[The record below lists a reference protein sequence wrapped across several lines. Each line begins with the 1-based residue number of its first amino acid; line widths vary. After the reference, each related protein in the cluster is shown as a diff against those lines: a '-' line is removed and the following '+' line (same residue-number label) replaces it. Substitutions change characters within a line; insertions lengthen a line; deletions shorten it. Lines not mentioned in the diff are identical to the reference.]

1 MPDIEIKGISKAF
14 KNQMVLNDI
23 SFDCNRGQICGL
35 VGHNGS
41 GKSVL
46 MKIICGL
53 LYPDSGYVKINGKQI
68 GIDIDFPPNTGVIIE
83 QPNFIPY
90 VSGYKNL
97 KYLADINNRIGKS
110 DIRAVMEKVGLE
122 PDSKKWVSKYSLG
135 MKQRLAIAQAIME
148 NPDILILDEPMNSL
162 DATGVETIRE
172 YLLELKKEG
181 KTILLAS
188 HYKEDISLLCDRII
202 KLENGKIVSD
212 EFRED
217 VTD

>member
-1 MPDIEIKGISKAF
+1 MPDIEIKDISKKF
-14 KNQMVLNDI
+14 KNQIALENI
-23 SFDCNRGQICGL
+23 SFKCKSGEICGL

-53 LYPDSGYVKINGKQI
+53 LYPDSGYVKINEQQI
-68 GIDIDFPPNTGVIIE
+68 GKDIDFPPNTGVIIE